1 MLSFVGSAVNLLE
14 APTMH
19 RILKVAHIIGL
30 AVFLG
35 SIPGHIVLGALGDPV
50 ADPTGF
56 ALLMH
61 AKHVNVVVLTIPA
74 LVFTALT
81 GAALAWRR
89 RLSPAAHR
97 WLGVKVVLVGL
108 IGVNGALVLRP
119 LSAEIAR
126 MAAEAAAGGIV
137 PAAIASLAARE
148 SAFGAANLAM
158 VVAVIALSVARPR
171 LGAMQ
176 GPASSRPGVV

>member
-1 MLSFVGSAVNLLE
+1 
-14 APTMH
+14 MH

-35 SIPGHIVLGALGDPV
+35 SIPGHIVLGALGDPA
-50 ADPTGF
+50 ADPAGF

-61 AKHVNVVVLTIPA
+61 AKHVNVVALTIPA

-89 RLSPAAHR
+89 RLSPASHR
-97 WLGVKVVLVGL
+97 WLGAKIALVAL
-108 IGVNGALVLRP
+108 IGANGALVLRP

-126 MAAEAAAGGIV
+126 VAAEATAGGAV

-158 VVAVIALSVARPR
+158 VIAVIALSVARPR
-171 LGAMQ
+171 LGAVR
-176 GPASSRPGVV
+176 GPASAQAGVA